1 MRGETLLGRTL
12 IVSSTGMSLSPDP
25 VTAPGPL
32 ALTQAMFAALQQRA
46 QAAGLALRPPPPLP
60 TGCCGR
66 GCNGCVWEGFYAAA
80 AYWQQ
85 EAELRLQ
92 G

>member
-1 MRGETLLGRTL
+1 MSDQPSPL
-12 IVSSTGMSLSPDP
+12 ITQ
-25 VTAPGPL
+25 GPL
-32 ALTQAMFAALQQRA
+32 ADTQAMVAALQQRA
-46 QAAGLALRPPPPLP
+46 RIAGVSLRSPPPLP

-80 AYWQQ
+80 TYWQE

-92 G
+92 GRDGP